1 MLSDKQK
8 EAFSIL
14 ERGKEI
20 STVLYGGAAGG
31 GKSVLLAEWQAARR
45 VLNPETSGLIG
56 RDTLINLK
64 KTTLVTFFRVWKKHW
79 QNNPWGVTMK
89 PNFQEN
95 TLNFSNG
102 SIIYLK
108 GLAYNSSDPEGT
120 DFGSLELTDAAI
132 DEANGCS
139 EKYVNITESRIR
151 YNLIDGRSP
160 MLLLANPGYDWVR
173 NRFWKDA
180 KGNRIV
186 LKPHEAFIFAKLT
199 DNPDPIFQENYRRQL
214 EKLPPYDRDRL
225 LYGDWDAVRSA
236 DNPFLHAFDES
247 RHVGIAEYNPELPI
261 LCVIDFNINP
271 FCAIFAQ
278 KHGNKAWIYDEVAID
293 KGDLFKMADAIRAR
307 IPEGKKTM
315 LRIAGDA
322 MGNRGEVGV
331 RDNHSNYSQLLT
343 MLGLHYTQLVLKPN
357 PTHKNSRAD
366 CNAALVQ
373 KEITISHKCVN
384 LIADCKL
391 VECDHDGQIVK
402 KNRDRM
408 EQRADFLDDFRYFV
422 NAFLK

>member
-1 MLSDKQK
+1 LFLNKLISSNIETFRRPQYIRENKEDFLTVITRIEEIIYEQKFTGSASGFFNANIIARDLGLADKKEVDNKLSVGPNYDEFIEQSDKQK

-20 STVLYGGAAGG
+20 STLLYGAAGG

-45 VLNPETSGLIG
+45 VFNPETSGLIG

-160 MLLLANPGYDWVR
+160 MLLLANPGYDWIR

-180 KGNRIV
+180 KGNRIM

-214 EKLPPYDRDRL
+214 EKLPPYDRL

-236 DNPFLHAFDES
+236 DNPFLHAFDET
-247 RHVGIAEYNPELPI
+247 RHVGIAGYNE
-261 LCVIDFNINP
+261 N
-271 FCAIFAQ
+271 
-278 KHGNKAWIYDEVAID
+278 
-293 KGDLFKMADAIRAR
+293 
-307 IPEGKKTM
+307 
-315 LRIAGDA
+315 
-322 MGNRGEVGV
+322 
-331 RDNHSNYSQLLT
+331 LLI
-343 MLGLHYTQLVLKPN
+343 
-357 PTHKNSRAD
+357 
-366 CNAALVQ
+366 C
-373 KEITISHKCVN
+373 
-384 LIADCKL
+384 
-391 VECDHDGQIVK
+391 
-402 KNRDRM
+402 
-408 EQRADFLDDFRYFV
+408 
-422 NAFLK
+422 